1 MYTLKIR
8 LEHGQENLLQT
19 LHCNTKSDS
28 NVIIANVQQHQNII
42 RDPISSNSEQQLVEV
57 IAAENEGI
65 NIFQS
70 KQEIK
75 SMIQRAR
82 NNSSAKGFIYSEYK
96 INKPPELK
104 QERLKR
110 IWMISKGQE
119 FFDEVYGNIDP
130 GLQFLKND
138 WFMGPFYSY
147 DPNEELLR
155 KNQENRDFYFDD
167 LRKICSKD
175 TYKEKLRLFLFN
187 PYMELKEHQETVD
200 LFIEYAELSQEY
212 GITFEHM
219 INHNIGIKE
228 PQFYHYFFNKL
239 KETNYRKA
247 LQCIQMAKQ
256 FCYSNFE
263 QIDSMNKELENILLF
278 QFESYYQSKN
288 CSKKQIEDKLK
299 QFELKFYQSK
309 NKRIQIHIDEQ
320 YRKLDLK
327 AIIHEIESFKENKC
341 NYNSSIQI
349 PISQQYHLN
358 PEESDYFNNQLEQ
371 KEFKLIKPKFQ
382 NNRNNLQII
391 TQSPNFS
398 NDIALSEEINK
409 LTPISSSSTS
419 SRYIFKLNN
428 NYNIKSNQQQKL
440 IIPIPTIN
448 QQISPLKS
456 LNRMKYKSIQKL
468 RQLIFEDN
476 IQSSVKEPLKFDS
489 PQ

>member
-1 MYTLKIR
+1 M
-8 LEHGQENLLQT
+8 E
-19 LHCNTKSDS
+19 
-28 NVIIANVQQHQNII
+28 A
-42 RDPISSNSEQQLVEV
+42 
-57 IAAENEGI
+57 
-65 NIFQS
+65 
-70 KQEIK
+70 
-75 SMIQRAR
+75 
-82 NNSSAKGFIYSEYK
+82 
-96 INKPPELK
+96 
-104 QERLKR
+104 
-110 IWMISKGQE
+110 
-119 FFDEVYGNIDP
+119 FFD
-130 GLQFLKND
+130 F
-138 WFMGPFYSY
+138 SY
-147 DPNEELLR
+147 FE
-155 KNQENRDFYFDD
+155 D
-167 LRKICSKD
+167 LRKICSRD
-175 TYKEKLRLFLFN
+175 TYKEKLKLFLFN

-219 INHNIGIKE
+219 VNHNIGIKE

-278 QFESYYQSKN
+278 QFESYYHSQN
-288 CSKKQIEDKLK
+288 YSKKQIEEKLK
-299 QFELKFYQSK
+299 LFELKFYQSK

-320 YRKLDLK
+320 FRKLDLK

-341 NYNSSIQI
+341 NSNASTQI
-349 PISQQYHLN
+349 PISQSYQHLN
-358 PEESDYFNNQLEQ
+358 PEESDFNCQLES
-371 KEFKLIKPKFQ
+371 KEFKLLKPKFQ

-419 SRYIFKLNN
+419 SRYIFKINN

-448 QQISPLKS
+448 QQISPLKQFS
-456 LNRMKYKSIQKL
+456 RMKYKSIQKL

-476 IQSSVKEPLKFDS
+476 VQSSVKEPLIFES